1 MKDRPQLRAL
11 EQALQNEDS
20 ATEEGLPFCVT
31 FPRAGL
37 PQGMVALTRVE
48 EQPRSSVTWEQ
59 MARALLPWLD
69 TRTRSVQTDLKAVVS
84 AE

>member
-11 EQALQNEDS
+11 EQAPQNEDS
-20 ATEEGLPFCVT
+20 ATEEGLLCYIPQSGAASGDGGTDACG
-31 FPRAGL
+31 RAA
-37 PQGMVALTRVE
+37 PQF
-48 EQPRSSVTWEQ
+48 VTWEQ